1 MGDVV
6 EIAGL
11 VKEFE
16 SGDATLRVLDGV
28 DFSLGAGEPVSVVG
42 ASGCGKS
49 TLLNIVGTLDVASA
63 GQVKLF
69 GEDVAGMGEK
79 ARASLRAKNVGFVF
93 QMHHL
98 LPQCSV
104 LENVMVP
111 TLALGRGEGGD
122 VERAKRLLERVGLGS
137 RMGHVPSKLSGG
149 ERQRTALVRALI
161 NRPKLL
167 LADEPTGALDEANAS
182 ELAVLLK
189 ELNAEE
195 GLAMMVVTHD
205 RKLAGEVGKVL
216 ELKGGTLEE
225 AGG

>member
-1 MGDVV
+1 M
-6 EIAGL
+6 
-11 VKEFE
+11 
-16 SGDATLRVLDGV
+16 
-28 DFSLGAGEPVSVVG
+28 
-42 ASGCGKS
+42 
-49 TLLNIVGTLDVASA
+49 
-63 GQVKLF
+63 F
-69 GEDVAGMGEK
+69 GEDVAAMSEK
-79 ARASLRAKNVGFVF
+79 GRAALRAKNVGFVF

-111 TLALGRGEGGD
+111 TLALRKGEGGD
-122 VERAKRLLERVGLGS
+122 VERAKTLLDRVGLS
-137 RMGHVPSKLSGG
+137 ARTGHLPSQLSGG

-167 LADEPTGALDEANAS
+167 LADEPTGALDEANAA

-205 RKLAGEVGKVL
+205 RGLAADVGSVMELRGGKL
-216 ELKGGTLEE
+216 E
-225 AGG
+225 AAK